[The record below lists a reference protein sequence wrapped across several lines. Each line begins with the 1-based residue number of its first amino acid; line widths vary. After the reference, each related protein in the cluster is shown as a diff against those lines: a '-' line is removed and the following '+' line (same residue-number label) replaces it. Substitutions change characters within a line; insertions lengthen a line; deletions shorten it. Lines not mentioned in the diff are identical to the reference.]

1 VTERK
6 PPGMD
11 VETWVDRQ
19 IREAAARGDFDDL
32 PGAGK
37 PLPGRGAPDGEDWWL
52 RGFLRR
58 EELATDALLPP
69 GLRLRK
75 QVEELS
81 GTVGRLRTEAAVRA
95 AVEEL
100 NERIR
105 DHLRAPL
112 GPWRPLAPVDVD
124 DVVARWRADRRA
136 AAAAEAA
143 RSAEPAATEPARRP
157 WWRRLGRVP
166 GRA

>member
-1 VTERK
+1 
-6 PPGMD
+6 MD

-32 PGAGK
+32 PLAGK
-37 PLPGRGAPDGEDWWL
+37 PLPGRGVPDAEDWWL
-52 RGFLRR
+52 KGFLRR
-58 EELATDALLPP
+58 EEMATDTLLPP

-81 GTVGRLRTEAAVRA
+81 GTVARLRTEAAVRA

-100 NERIR
+100 NELIL
-105 DHLRAPL
+105 DYLRAPL

-124 DVVARWRADRRA
+124 DVVARWHAHRRA
-136 AAAAEAA
+136 AA
-143 RSAEPAATEPARRP
+143 RSAEPAAVEPARRP

-166 GRA
+166 GRARAGH

>member
-1 VTERK
+1 
-6 PPGMD
+6 MD

-37 PLPGRGAPDGEDWWL
+37 PLPGRGAPDDEDWWL

-81 GTVGRLRTEAAVRA
+81 GTVARLRSEAAVRA
-95 AVEEL
+95 AAEEL
-100 NERIR
+100 NERIQ
-105 DHLRAPL
+105 DYLRAPL

-124 DVVARWRADRRA
+124 DVVAQWRADRRA
-136 AAAAEAA
+136 AAEAV
-143 RSAEPAATEPARRP
+143 RSAEPAAPHPAPRSR
-157 WWRRLGRVP
+157 WWRRLGRTP
-166 GRA
+166 GRR

>member
-1 VTERK
+1 
-6 PPGMD
+6 
-11 VETWVDRQ
+11 VDRQ

-52 RGFLRR
+52 KGFLRR

-81 GTVGRLRTEAAVRA
+81 GTVARLRTEAAVRA
-95 AVEEL
+95 AVGEL

-105 DHLRAPL
+105 DHLRAPV
-112 GPWRPLAPVDVD
+112 GPWRPLAPVDAD
-124 DVVARWRADRRA
+124 EVVARWHADRRA
-136 AAAAEAA
+136 AETAVAETAAAV
-143 RSAEPAATEPARRP
+143 PAPAPRRR
-157 WWRRLGRVP
+157 WWRRLGRTP
-166 GRA
+166 ARS